1 MNSETNTAITCDLA
15 KLIGRVLMALMFIS
29 FGWSKIGGYEATQGY
44 MASVGVP
51 GWLLPLVIL
60 AELGGGLAIL
70 FGFLTRWAALG
81 LAVFCLLTAWLFHY
95 HPADQGQMINFFKN
109 VTIAGG
115 FIYVA
120 CAGAGRFSLDH
131 LFRRNR

>member
-1 MNSETNTAITCDLA
+1 MNTAITCDLA
-15 KLIGRVLMALMFIS
+15 KLLGRVLMAYMFITA
-29 FGWSKIGGYEATQGY
+29 GWGKIGGYEATQGY
-44 MASVGVP
+44 MEAMGVP
-51 GWLLPLVIL
+51 GGLLPLVIL

-70 FGFLTRWAALG
+70 FGFLTRWVALG
-81 LAVFCLLTAWLFHY
+81 LAIFSLLTAWLFHY
-95 HPADQGQMINFFKN
+95 HPGDQAQMINFMKN